1 MINITSKDK
10 SIILLITLCGILLWL
25 IVSVFFVI
33 YDKVSFKNS
42 EINKINIIEKNR
54 WLNVVEPLSS
64 KDLSG
69 KITILHFWSSS
80 CVSCIEAI
88 DKLKEL
94 DVKYPNTFAIIGV
107 HNPLFENEEN
117 YLAVKKAVIRFDIN
131 YPVINDSD
139 RSLSNKFA
147 VQKTPTFIIFSLSGK
162 VHAKL
167 EGIDKIESVINQAT
181 KLYYKNKFSIN
192 HNKIP
197 IVLERDVNISNIL
210 SNPTKIIY
218 VSKFF
223 HKNREIPAIIIAN
236 SGQNSI
242 IITNINGEIIAKI
255 GSGVSG
261 FSDGNLNNAQFRSPQ
276 SIAYSDKKIFVA
288 DTGNNSL
295 RLIDFENNTVKTLIG
310 SGMQGEIIT
319 SKKINLND
327 DKIDLFAPT
336 DIEFFPDKS
345 TLIISNSGTNQI
357 LAYNPKDNQ
366 LLILA
371 GNGEIGEQDGVYP
384 DNSLAQTSDMA
395 VCGDKLYLLD
405 ALTSNLRVIDKDGS
419 LQTLYKSKDEK
430 NSRIKLQNPR
440 GLVVDD
446 TGAYISD
453 SLNHAIKKFDFNTKQ
468 LSTIVG
474 GPRGEEVGTNTS
486 FDEPNGLFSIIDKFY
501 IADSN
506 NNRILEVNRASGS
519 SELLDIMP
527 QQKLSKE
534 AFLEYLPNL
543 QKSPDIELK
552 ALSDIIFTIKI
563 KDGWK
568 INPHGPSFMNLLELN
583 DENSATLVYSFDWN
597 EIISNK
603 INFPKLKDEHQY
615 LLQGKIY
622 FCRNSTNAL
631 CYIKSYEQ
639 KIIAKQNSDISEISI
654 EIAK

>member
-1 MINITSKDK
+1 MININSKDK
-10 SIILLITLCGILLWL
+10 SIILLIALCGVLLWL

-33 YDKVSFKNS
+33 FDKVSFKNS

-54 WLNVVEPLSS
+54 WLNVVEPLSP
-64 KDLSG
+64 KNLSG

-94 DVKYPNTFAIIGV
+94 DAKYPNTFAIIGV
-107 HNPLFENEEN
+107 HKPLFENEEN

-131 YPVINDSD
+131 YPVINDLD
-139 RSLSNKFA
+139 HSLSNKFA
-147 VQKTPTFIIFSLSGK
+147 VTKTPTFIIFSLSGK
-162 VHAKL
+162 VYAKL
-167 EGIDKIESVINQAT
+167 EGVDKIEDAINHAS

-192 HNKIP
+192 RNKIP
-197 IVLERDVNISNIL
+197 VVLEKDINISNIL
-210 SNPTKIIY
+210 SAPSKIIY
-218 VSKFF
+218 VSKFS
-223 HKNREIPAIIIAN
+223 HKNREIPVIIVAN

-242 IITNINGEIIAKI
+242 LITNINGEIIAKI
-255 GSGVSG
+255 GSGANG
-261 FSDGNLNNAQFRSPQ
+261 LNDGNFDNAQFLSPQ
-276 SIAYSDKKIFVA
+276 SIAYSNKKIFVA
-288 DTGNNSL
+288 DTGNNAL
-295 RLIDFENNTVKTLIG
+295 RVIDFENNSVKTLIG
-310 SGMQGEIIT
+310 TGMQGEIIA

-327 DKIDLFAPT
+327 VKIDLFAPT
-336 DIEFFPDKS
+336 DVEFFPDKS

-357 LAYNPKDNQ
+357 LAYNLKDNQ
-366 LLILA
+366 LSILA

-384 DNSLAQTSDMA
+384 ENSLAQTSDMA
-395 VCGDKLYLLD
+395 VYEGKLYLLD

-430 NSRIKLQNPR
+430 NSRIRLQNPR

-453 SLNHAIKKFDFNTKQ
+453 SLNNAIKKFDFNTKQ

-474 GPRGEEVGTNTS
+474 GHRGEEVGVNTS
-486 FDEPNGLFSIIDKFY
+486 FDEPNGIFSIIDKFY

-506 NNRILEVNRASGS
+506 NNRIMEVNRASGS
-519 SELLDIMP
+519 SDLLDIMP

-534 AFLEYLPNL
+534 VFLEYLPNL
-543 QKSPDIELK
+543 QKSADIEVK
-552 ALSDIIFTIKI
+552 ALSDIAFNIKI

-568 INPHGPSFMNLLELN
+568 INPLGPSFMNLLELK
-583 DENSATLVYSFDWN
+583 DKNSASLISSFDWN
-597 EIISNK
+597 EIIANK
-603 INFPKLKDEHQY
+603 INLPKLNDESQY

-622 FCRNSTNAL
+622 FCRNIANSL

-639 KIIAKQNSDISEISI
+639 KIIAKQNSDVSEISI